1 MVAACLV
8 LDTGIISTTDSGAC
22 VQAGWVS
29 LVHRRCDMS
38 IICVMLSVDMEA
50 IKLGYR
56 LNVLGFD
63 F

>member
-1 MVAACLV
+1 
-8 LDTGIISTTDSGAC
+8 

-29 LVHRRCDMS
+29 LVHKKHDMS
-38 IICVMLSVDMEA
+38 VICVMLSVDMEA

-63 F
+63 S

>member
-1 MVAACLV
+1 
-8 LDTGIISTTDSGAC
+8 

-29 LVHRRCDMS
+29 LVHRRRDMN

-50 IKLGYR
+50 LKLGYR